1 MLCLQAYISNY
12 TSHTKVDRLIFI
24 ADHYQ
29 GKPLELEAL
38 KLAAD
43 EVKQV
48 RLRQS
53 QQQQLALGLHPF
65 F

>member
-1 MLCLQAYISNY
+1 VLQAYIGSY
-12 TSHTKVDRLIFI
+12 TQHTKIDRLLFI

-48 RLRQS
+48 RNPLVGRNNC
-53 QQQQLALGLHPF
+53 
-65 F
+65 

>member
-1 MLCLQAYISNY
+1 MSLQAYISNY
-12 TSHTKVDRLIFI
+12 TSHTKVDRLLFI

-48 RLRQS
+48 WQVAAS
-53 QQQQLALGLHPF
+53 PAAILHGVYILQ
-65 F
+65 

>member
-1 MLCLQAYISNY
+1 V
-12 TSHTKVDRLIFI
+12 H
-24 ADHYQ
+24 Q

-48 RLRQS
+48 CVAAW
-53 QQQQLALGLHPF
+53 LAAACCWLNS
-65 F
+65 